1 METARAT
8 AWQQLTRRCH
18 SSDEARP
25 LEPLVYRPAELVVRR
40 VDETTYYECSL
51 PWDDMRQAIQPAE
64 GREFCLSVLVH
75 DPDGTGIRD
84 WGEAAGLWES
94 QRNTRAWCKWNG
106 AQWNDKPPMDSRTP
120 WGLCSS
126 RY

>member
-1 METARAT
+1 M
-8 AWQQLTRRCH
+8 RRI
-18 SSDEARP
+18 D
-25 LEPLVYRPAELVVRR
+25 R
-40 VDETTYYECSL
+40 VTYYECSL
-51 PWDDMRQAIQPAE
+51 PWGEMRQALQPAE
-64 GREFCLSVLVH
+64 GREIYLSVLVH

-94 QRNTRAWCKWNG
+94 QRNWFGWSKWSG
-106 AQWNDKPPMDSRTP
+106 ARWGDRPPMDSRVE